1 MPLYDYRCKSCKS
14 ITSASKSIAERK
26 VPCETPCETCGGEIS
41 LALLSAPKSVS
52 GVENKDKRPSGW
64 KDVLGK
70 IKQSSGR
77 HNTIDI

>member
-1 MPLYDYRCKSCKS
+1 MPMYDYRCASCSEVTTKMKS
-14 ITSASKSIAERK
+14 IDDRK
-26 VPCETPCETCGGEIS
+26 VPCETPCGNCGGTLS
-41 LALLSAPKSVS
+41 LALLSAPHSVS

-70 IKQSSGR
+70 IKKSAGR